1 MLLRGLDEV
10 GQLLHEVGQLLHE
23 VSHLLYE
30 VSQLLY
36 EVGQPIFAD
45 SHQGVWLASYPGHY
59 ERPGY
64 KARDVAGWAQ
74 E

>member
-10 GQLLHEVGQLLHE
+10 GQLLHEVGQLLCE
-23 VSHLLYE
+23 VC
-30 VSQLLY
+30 Q
-36 EVGQPIFAD
+36 QIFAD

-59 ERPGY
+59 ERPEY
-64 KARDVAGWAQ
+64 KARGVAGWAQ